1 MKILVCEDD
10 SMTQKAIEH
19 KLNTEKFDVEIASD
33 GEEAVKILDEQDI
46 DLLITDLHMPK
57 FDGLELINYIRNEK
71 DKNIPIIMLTRVGV
85 EETVLKAFELGADDY
100 ITKPFSPNELILRV
114 KKVLLK
120 VGK

>member
-10 SMTQKAIEH
+10 VMTQKAIEH
-19 KLNTEKFDVEIASD
+19 KLKSEAYEVEKASD
-33 GEEAVKILDEQDI
+33 GEEALKILEEKDI

-57 FDGLELINYIRNEK
+57 LDGLELINYLRNEK
-71 DKNIPIIMLTRVGV
+71 NKNIPIIMLTRVGV

-100 ITKPFSPNELILRV
+100 VTKPFSPNELILRV

-120 VGK
+120 VKK